1 MNNPIKAVL
10 FECDGTLAPVH
21 MQVTPAVRDSVT
33 KLSRLVPVAVISSRD
48 FHDISWLAKDLG
60 LTAPQ
65 ISEGGAR
72 LFDAQTAR
80 CLDLQCLE
88 ISDAEISTEV
98 RVSPPSCSLKVT
110 SISGISSVTS
120 NVSGVMEIRIP

>member
-10 FECDGTLAPVH
+10 FDCDGTLAPVH

-88 ISDAEISTEV
+88 ISDAEDL
-98 RVSPPSCSLKVT
+98 SL
-110 SISGISSVTS
+110 IHI
-120 NVSGVMEIRIP
+120 